1 MSKPARSRASRTAL
15 TGPAL
20 TGPAQ
25 NGPALTGPAQKG
37 PAQSGPARTGP
48 APRGT
53 TVTAADSTA
62 PGPSAATDQAPTGPL
77 SAGFV
82 STGPLPGGESQR
94 HPISRAQIETVLYRS
109 VAGVSLIFG
118 LQSVP
123 AMLAQFG
130 ERKPMGAAVIATA
143 LALSILSVVVAS
155 FVRKGV
161 RVTTTIVAAVY
172 TLALVVWPLLMLDR
186 DAVLDGKP
194 WIWYLCTVAT
204 SCAAIAF
211 PLRWAATYTIA
222 IPAMYGIIR
231 IRPAGGLAEEALALL
246 DAVYAMLLGAVVL
259 MIIYMLRR
267 ATEAVDVAQSNALQ
281 KYALAVRQ
289 HATEVERVEVDSI
302 VHDTVLATLLS
313 AAGAHTPKGS
323 ELAATMAR
331 NAMARL
337 DEAGAEPTDDPG
349 RVPFSR
355 LAGRIRQAAD
365 ALACT
370 FTVTESPLEPLTMPE
385 QTSEALYSAT
395 VQAMVN
401 SMQHAGPVTG
411 SIGRTVT
418 LAATRLHGASI
429 DVSDRGVGFEL
440 AAVPSG
446 RLGLRLSIQGRVES
460 VGGVAA
466 VRTSPGQGTTIS
478 IRWAPPEQTPDRDSP
493 PGASA

>member
-1 MSKPARSRASRTAL
+1 MTVSRASTLPAPIGESAA
-15 TGPAL
+15 GPAL
-20 TGPAQ
+20 AAAGLADFASAGAQ
-25 NGPALTGPAQKG
+25 
-37 PAQSGPARTGP
+37 R
-48 APRGT
+48 
-53 TVTAADSTA
+53 ADSE
-62 PGPSAATDQAPTGPL
+62 TGARVMADEP
-77 SAGFV
+77 
-82 STGPLPGGESQR
+82 QR

-123 AMLAQFG
+123 AMLNQFG
-130 ERKPMGAAVIATA
+130 ERQPVGAAVVVTA
-143 LALSILSVVVAS
+143 LAVSILSVVVAAL
-155 FVRKGV
+155 VRKGV
-161 RVTTTIVAAVY
+161 RVTTTIVATVY
-172 TLALVVWPLLMLDR
+172 ALALVAWPFLMLDG

-222 IPAMYGIIR
+222 IPAMYGIVR
-231 IRPAGGLAEEALALL
+231 ILPAGGLVEEVLALL

-259 MIIYMLRR
+259 IVIYMLRR
-267 ATEAVDVAQSNALQ
+267 ATEAVDLAQSNALQ
-281 KYALAVRQ
+281 KYSLAVRQ

-302 VHDTVLATLLS
+302 VHDTVLATLLA
-313 AAGAHTPKGS
+313 AAGAHNSKGA

-331 NAMARL
+331 NAIARL
-337 DEAGAEPTDDPG
+337 EDVGTEPTDDPG

-365 ALACT
+365 TLACT
-370 FTVTESPLEPLTMPE
+370 FTVSEDTVEALTMPE

-401 SMQHAGPVTG
+401 SMQHAGPLDG
-411 SIGRTVT
+411 SIGRTITMGAT
-418 LAATRLHGASI
+418 LLHGATI
-429 DVSDRGVGFEL
+429 DVSDRGVGFVL

-460 VGGVAA
+460 VGGAVE
-466 VRTSPGQGTTIS
+466 VRTSPGQGTTIA
-478 IRWAPPEQTPDRDSP
+478 IRWCVPEPAPDSDAL